1 MWRNCHGCLRR
12 GDAMSDVHHPGLPG
26 RVFDLP
32 SRRTLLRV
40 LASVGLMAPMTTL
53 GEPAMAK
60 KHRRRRR
67 KKITRNAFGCVNV
80 DGGCRNSEQCC
91 SGTCLGKQG
100 RKRCKPHNASSCEGT
115 DGCSG
120 VFTGCIT
127 DVGVDGTC
135 NVTTGQAS
143 YCVTSAVCA
152 DCTKDGDCEPRC
164 GPGAACLVCAECLPL
179 GRQTACASATAEG
192 CAPF

>member
-1 MWRNCHGCLRR
+1 
-12 GDAMSDVHHPGLPG
+12 MSIVHRPV
-26 RVFDLP
+26 RVSRTIELP
-32 SRRTLLRV
+32 SRRLLLRG
-40 LASVGLMAPMTTL
+40 LARVGLSAPITWMPELVT
-53 GEPAMAK
+53 AK
-60 KHRRRRR
+60 RHKRGRRR
-67 KKITRNAFGCVNV
+67 KAKRNAFGCVNV
-80 DGGCRNSEQCC
+80 DGRCRNSTQCC
-91 SGTCLGKQG
+91 SGICVGKQEN
-100 RKRCKPHNASSCEGT
+100 KRCKAHNASSCEGT

-152 DCTKDGDCEPRC
+152 DCTRDVDCESRC

-179 GRQTACASATAEG
+179 GRQTACASATADG
-192 CAPF
+192 CAPV